1 MTLEY
6 RPGGP
11 TLAQQFWSRMS
22 SLSGENDMTQEPAPT
37 AAEARVRFIQYLRP
51 DGRQVEM
58 FIQDMAPGI
67 VAKAEEIW
75 AAGYRL
81 EAEVLMSGLVS
92 LTISDGEEDVA
103 VELIANGPEVPKA
116 VDRMISEF
124 NIAEV
129 PA

>member
-1 MTLEY
+1 M
-6 RPGGP
+6 PG
-11 TLAQQFWSRMS
+11 
-22 SLSGENDMTQEPAPT
+22 APET
-37 AAEARVRFIQYLRP
+37 AAEASVRFIQYLRP
-51 DGRQVEM
+51 AGRQKEM
-58 FIQDMAPGI
+58 LINRPPSI

-92 LTISDGEEDVA
+92 LTISDGEEDMA
-103 VELIANGPEVPKA
+103 IELVANGPEVPKA

>member
-1 MTLEY
+1 MMQGT
-6 RPGGP
+6 P
-11 TLAQQFWSRMS
+11 T
-22 SLSGENDMTQEPAPT
+22 T

-58 FIQDMAPGI
+58 FIQGMSPGI